1 MLPSNRGAQTL
12 VNEYDDVPSY
22 CSFRVVG
29 GRFMLLIFNHLGGG
43 IAITLY
49 DLYCLV
55 FVTAVT
61 VTAVALKVDLTLVHS
76 VDVDETLSP

>member
-1 MLPSNRGAQTL
+1 
-12 VNEYDDVPSY
+12 
-22 CSFRVVG
+22 
-29 GRFMLLIFNHLGGG
+29 MLLIFNHLGGG